1 MTNREQLIQKLEK
14 APDDVVQKMLD
25 FLNQMQ
31 PERNAHPLDQIIGT
45 INDED
50 AAEMQRAIRE
60 DCRQVDK
67 DEW

>member
-1 MTNREQLIQKLEK
+1 MTNRELLIQKLEV
-14 APDDVVQKMLD
+14 APDDIVQKMLN

-31 PERNAHPLDQIIGT
+31 PDRNIHPLDQIIGT
-45 INDED
+45 ISDED
-50 AAEMQRAIRE
+50 AAEMQRVIRE